1 MEAQIK
7 KKEKQVFTKAYN
19 IERDARNRRFNV
31 ARRSDGHMRTGP
43 HLRLLLFDINPALT
57 P

>member
-1 MEAQIK
+1 
-7 KKEKQVFTKAYN
+7 
-19 IERDARNRRFNV
+19 V

-57 P
+57 PWCRIEIW